1 MNRLRRWEMIWK
13 KKGPGKDQCVI
24 LVLLGVLLCV
34 IALPVKSD
42 KKSGLSDKQN
52 DMISKQAKVETTD
65 AGVQEQKS
73 QTDYAGYWEKKLE
86 ETLSCIEGA
95 GKIRVMITLQQSEEK
110 IVEKD
115 GPQES
120 TDTQESDSGGGTRT
134 IREQQTDL
142 TTVYTED
149 GEGNSVPFVIRTKAP
164 VVEGIVVIAE
174 GGGNASVKEEII
186 ASVQVLFHLDANKIR
201 VVKMKNI
208 NQ

>member
-1 MNRLRRWEMIWK
+1 MNLIKRWNAVWK
-13 KKGPGKDQCVI
+13 QKRPGKDQCLI

-42 KKSGLSDKQN
+42 KKSSLTDTKGG
-52 DMISKQAKVETTD
+52 MISKQTTTETADT
-65 AGVQEQKS
+65 GEQK
-73 QTDYAGYWEKKLE
+73 QETQMDYAGYWEEKLE
-86 ETLSCIEGA
+86 DTLSCIEGV
-95 GKIRVMITLQQSEEK
+95 GRIQVLITLQQSEEK

-120 TDTQESDSGGGTRT
+120 TDTQEIDSGGGTRT

-174 GGGNASVKEEII
+174 GGGSVSVKEEII
-186 ASVQVLFHLDANKIR
+186 ASIQVLFHLDANKIR

>member
-1 MNRLRRWEMIWK
+1 MNLVRRWDAVWK
-13 KKGPGKDQCVI
+13 KKGLGKDQCLI

-34 IALPVKSD
+34 IALPVKSND
-42 KKSGLSDKQN
+42 KSGLSDVK
-52 DMISKQAKVETTD
+52 DDIISEQAKPEAADIGAQKQET
-65 AGVQEQKS
+65 
-73 QTDYAGYWEKKLE
+73 QTDYAGYWEEKLE
-86 ETLSCIEGA
+86 ETLSCIEGV
-95 GKIRVMITLQQSEEK
+95 GKLRVLITLQQSEEK

-120 TDTQESDSGGGTRT
+120 TDTQESDSGGGTRS

-149 GEGNSVPFVIRTKAP
+149 GEGNSVPFVIQTKAP

-174 GGGNASVKEEII
+174 GGGSVSVKEEII
-186 ASVQVLFHLDANKIR
+186 ASIQVLFHLDANKIR